1 MWCNNSDGLEIR
13 PSATALSVSYPCLVF
28 VQIFRKIMSGFCL
41 LSGFYPD
48 FLSGFCLSRFCMSR
62 FCQLSG
68 FCSNFRKKKPAGQ
81 GRDRAIRTF
90 TVLIR
95 RRLIEIIT
103 WWRRIK
109 RLPTLLLCSLSNIFY
124 FVLEM
129 KFFGNF
135 KNSIHVMKQWLF
147 DTFGIFK
154 NVKFNKNGI
163 RIKSM
168 NNMNLFYAFE
178 FHKNDFSGLSGLG
191 WRGFDDFWT
200 RTTILYI
207 SKSRK
212 VRSRVG
218 KFHRSWKC
226 LFPSS
231 TNGIETRDRM
241 ESFHY

>member
-1 MWCNNSDGLEIR
+1 MFFGQKTLLVSLKRLAVWPWHWDKRIPGIEKRCRSLTYLTSEPYPLWRGVTKHAAMKWKEKPIKTILIHFDIFLSARDLVGPR
-13 PSATALSVSYPCLVF
+13 PSLVLEMGSKYLVMTNITMIIIIALFSFEY
-28 VQIFRKIMSGFCL
+28 
-41 LSGFYPD
+41 
-48 FLSGFCLSRFCMSR
+48 FL
-62 FCQLSG
+62 
-68 FCSNFRKKKPAGQ
+68 
-81 GRDRAIRTF
+81 
-90 TVLIR
+90 
-95 RRLIEIIT
+95 
-103 WWRRIK
+103 
-109 RLPTLLLCSLSNIFY
+109 

-147 DTFGIFK
+147 DTFGIFE

-168 NNMNLFYAFE
+168 NNVNLFYAFQ

-191 WRGFDDFWT
+191 WRSFDDFWT

-218 KFHRSWKC
+218 KFHRCWKC
-226 LFPSS
+226 LFLAFRTFQLFLFS
-231 TNGIETRDRM
+231 N
-241 ESFHY
+241 YL